1 MSLFATGVNRSLR
14 DINRADQAASK
25 LGQQLISGKKVQ
37 TAEDN
42 PSAWLQAGR
51 AQSAATGLNAI
62 QTSLE
67 EITTDL
73 SVVTTTMQA
82 VGKDL
87 TTMQGIARQAL
98 VSPAGDPN
106 RQQLIDSYNTVRQ
119 QIDTLVDTTSEDGA
133 RNLMTDPAWNPLAGN
148 LQSLVGLNG
157 ELKTVHAQVT
167 DTGGNGLN
175 VPWLDPLTATDADLQ
190 NAIDSLH
197 SAQTTLSVKVQAIG
211 NDAASIKQSQTRDSQ
226 LADNYQANAESLTNV
241 DQTEAAVALQ
251 SISAQRSLSMQS
263 LVSIG
268 TSRSAILEL
277 LQ

>member
-1 MSLFATGVNRSLR
+1 MSLFTTGVNRSLR
-14 DINRADQAASK
+14 DISRADQAASK

-51 AQSAATGLNAI
+51 AQSAATGLDAI

-148 LQSLVGLNG
+148 LQSLVGLDG
-157 ELKTVHAQVT
+157 ELKTIHSQVI

-175 VPWLDPLTATDADLQ
+175 VPWLNPLKATDADLQ
-190 NAIDSLH
+190 NAIDSLR
-197 SAQTTLSVKVQAIG
+197 SAQTTLSVKAQALG
-211 NDAASIKQSQTRDSQ
+211 ADAASIKQYQTRDSQ
-226 LADNYQANAESLTNV
+226 LSDNYQANAESLTNV

-251 SISAQRSLSMQS
+251 SISAQRALSMQS
-263 LVSIG
+263 LASIG

-277 LQ
+277 LR